1 MSSYR
6 FRGGRG
12 DRENWAYNARGG
24 ARGSTRRFVTT
35 RLPTPVSDEP
45 YGPEIDKI
53 NDISSL
59 LIEHDAPI
67 IENLNYLASYNWL
80 DSESPIILVPGK

>member
-6 FRGGRG
+6 FRRGRG
-12 DRENWAYNARGG
+12 DRENWGYNARGG

-35 RLPTPVSDEP
+35 RRPTPVSDEP
-45 YGPEIDKI
+45 YGPEVDKI